1 MAPKEEANQ
10 DSFKKPRRPKG
21 LLFYTLSFSLTSI
34 QDLEYLLKLKS
45 TLTRIPSQ
53 VWYKGLPISSA
64 DETDLID
71 GGNKRIICSL
81 PGLPSSNCT
90 MLSDGK
96 GDYFIILN
104 ESRCK
109 KIGLVLGEEI
119 EFQIEQ
125 DKSELGMTMSDEF
138 AEVMNQF
145 DEAKRV
151 FDVLTPG
158 KKRSL
163 IYWADNVKSAEIKV
177 RRAIMLCTY
186 LEANKDDLDFKTL
199 NQEMKEANRLARLSK
214 G

>member
-1 MAPKEEANQ
+1 M
-10 DSFKKPRRPKG
+10 
-21 LLFYTLSFSLTSI
+21 
-34 QDLEYLLKLKS
+34 
-45 TLTRIPSQ
+45 
-53 VWYKGLPISSA
+53 
-64 DETDLID
+64 
-71 GGNKRIICSL
+71 
-81 PGLPSSNCT
+81 
-90 MLSDGK
+90 
-96 GDYFIILN
+96 
-104 ESRCK
+104 
-109 KIGLVLGEEI
+109 LGEEI

-151 FDVLTPG
+151 FDGLTPG

>member
-1 MAPKEEANQ
+1 
-10 DSFKKPRRPKG
+10 
-21 LLFYTLSFSLTSI
+21 
-34 QDLEYLLKLKS
+34 
-45 TLTRIPSQ
+45 
-53 VWYKGLPISSA
+53 
-64 DETDLID
+64 
-71 GGNKRIICSL
+71 
-81 PGLPSSNCT
+81 

-151 FDVLTPG
+151 FDGLTPG

-186 LEANKDDLDFKTL
+186 LEANKDDLDFETL

>member
-1 MAPKEEANQ
+1 
-10 DSFKKPRRPKG
+10 
-21 LLFYTLSFSLTSI
+21 LTSI

-151 FDVLTPG
+151 FDGLTPG

-186 LEANKDDLDFKTL
+186 LEANKDDRDCKTL

>member
-1 MAPKEEANQ
+1 
-10 DSFKKPRRPKG
+10 
-21 LLFYTLSFSLTSI
+21 
-34 QDLEYLLKLKS
+34 
-45 TLTRIPSQ
+45 
-53 VWYKGLPISSA
+53 
-64 DETDLID
+64 
-71 GGNKRIICSL
+71 
-81 PGLPSSNCT
+81 

-125 DKSELGMTMSDEF
+125 DKSEFGMTMSDEF

-151 FDVLTPG
+151 FDGLTPG

-186 LEANKDDLDFKTL
+186 LEANKDDLVFKTL
-199 NQEMKEANRLARLSK
+199 NQEMKEASRLARLSK

>member
-1 MAPKEEANQ
+1 
-10 DSFKKPRRPKG
+10 
-21 LLFYTLSFSLTSI
+21 
-34 QDLEYLLKLKS
+34 
-45 TLTRIPSQ
+45 
-53 VWYKGLPISSA
+53 
-64 DETDLID
+64 
-71 GGNKRIICSL
+71 
-81 PGLPSSNCT
+81 

-151 FDVLTPG
+151 FDGLTPG

-163 IYWADNVKSAEIKV
+163 IYWADNAKSAEIKV